1 MPCLTTRRLSLPT
14 GREDTQ
20 GRRSLFPCSPGSG
33 LRQNPPWRS
42 ALTHCPVTSTI
53 FLQVRPVS
61 GQLLNFMQSGWGT
74 SPATPRQPGRDHISR
89 LVGANSLPETGNMRF
104 GHAAVSPA
112 FSYPL
117 FLSGEEAFLF

>member
-33 LRQNPPWRS
+33 VRQSPPWRS

-61 GQLLNFMQSGWGT
+61 GQLLNVRRRGLGT
-74 SPATPRQPGRDHISR
+74 RPATPRQPVRDHISR
-89 LVGANSLPETGNMRF
+89 LLGANSLPETGHVGF
-104 GHAAVSPA
+104 GHA
-112 FSYPL
+112 
-117 FLSGEEAFLF
+117 G